1 MADNYLQRS
10 HRQDDSRIGN
20 DDPLMELSRIMG
32 TPAEEE
38 NSATGSSE
46 DLAMD
51 LERELMGD
59 FDEHPETVAHTAD
72 TVHDHSPA
80 AAQDPFADFD
90 LQDAVERE
98 LMSNEEPSHSHPV
111 AEPVRQVVS
120 EPAAIYEEADYAD
133 YEAETAYV
141 DSEAGEGVDTSEPV
155 SFTPEPPAPRT
166 EPAAL
171 YTEEHVQPERAI
183 VAAPSLSLEDELETL
198 LAGSAKPVIQ
208 RSGNAS
214 WGYGSQAPVAGRTEA
229 APVISRAT
237 AYVPP
242 AAQPAPVAAP
252 PAYVPEPVAY
262 QAPAAYEPVQV
273 QETAPVQDDPL
284 DDFDTEELMAAF
296 DDFEV
301 PMDIED
307 TVAEPQ
313 AEARAEEI
321 ELPRYQNPVQSY
333 DAFHE
338 PAPVAALPEPVAE
351 THHLP
356 EPQDLSGYADE
367 LDRAASSI
375 ASAPDVHTMAVTENR
390 VEPTETLDLPEV
402 HYEDDVPQHNGL
414 GELETEFAEVF
425 GSIEAEDPR
434 AAHAAPQEEAQPA
447 AAPKD
452 EYADIFA
459 DVFGNE
465 AEKGGYTPAN
475 YAAAGAGVAAAAA
488 GLAAAGHQAR
498 PVASNY
504 SNGPED
510 DMDFGY
516 DPKRDDVGMAATAYA
531 QPAVRKRSFVVPG
544 AVAAAVLI
552 AVSGAV
558 AYKWTSGSSGT
569 PVVIMADKTPIKV
582 QPETAATA
590 TAPAQDKI
598 VYEKG
603 ATADTSPPKQQ
614 QLVTTQEQPVDLAA
628 DEDEDV
634 TGSDV
639 ASNKAEERVDPAAAN
654 VASTDQQAQPNNA
667 IAPRKV
673 QTMVVKPD
681 GTMVAA
687 IPQAA
692 DPVSSGPAAA
702 PVARPAPATASAPV
716 NAMPDGND
724 QIGSLAAA
732 SNPATP
738 PRPAVEPLVAKPQVP
753 ASGKLP
759 AKAVETKKITSE
771 TVASVSPKNVPV
783 VDRPAD
789 QPLNVVDRVAP
800 QKAAA
805 PTQQVASAATPGGY
819 LIQVAS
825 QPTVEGAQ
833 KTYAS
838 LSQRYPGVIGGRG
851 VDIKQAEIAGKGTFF
866 RVRIPAGSKDDAVN
880 LCTKYKSA
888 GGSCFVTQ

>member
-32 TPAEEE
+32 TPEEEE

-46 DLAMD
+46 DFAMD

-59 FDEHPETVAHTAD
+59 FDEHPQAAAAQPAQA
-72 TVHDHSPA
+72 VHDHHPA
-80 AAQDPFADFD
+80 TAQDPFANFD

-98 LMSNEEPSHSHPV
+98 LMSDEEPSHSHHV
-111 AEPVRQVVS
+111 AEPVRQVIS
-120 EPAAIYEEADYAD
+120 EPVAIYEEPDYAD
-133 YEAETAYV
+133 YEPEAAYV
-141 DSEAGEGVDTSEPV
+141 DSEAGEGADAHEPV
-155 SFTPEPPAPRT
+155 SFTPEPTPAPSV

-171 YTEEHVQPERAI
+171 YAEERPV

-198 LAGSAKPVIQ
+198 LAGSAKPVTQ

-214 WGYGSQAPVAGRTEA
+214 WGYGSQAPVVGRTEA
-229 APVISRAT
+229 APIISRAT
-237 AYVPP
+237 SYTAPV
-242 AAQPAPVAAP
+242 AQPAPVAAP
-252 PAYVPEPVAY
+252 AYVPEPAAY
-262 QAPAAYEPVQV
+262 QAPIADEPVQV
-273 QETAPVQDDPL
+273 QESAPVQDDPL

-296 DDFEV
+296 DNFEV
-301 PMDIED
+301 PVDIED
-307 TVAEPQ
+307 EAVAEPQ
-313 AEARAEEI
+313 AEARVEDA
-321 ELPRYQNPVQSY
+321 ELPHYQSPVQSY
-333 DAFHE
+333 AAVHQPVAFAPE
-338 PAPVAALPEPVAE
+338 PAVEA
-351 THHLP
+351 HHLP

-375 ASAPDVHTMAVTENR
+375 ASAPDVHTMAVTESR
-390 VEPTETLDLPEV
+390 VEYTESLDLPEV
-402 HYEDDVPQHNGL
+402 HYEDDAPQHNGM

-434 AAHAAPQEEAQPA
+434 AAYAAPQEEPQST

-465 AEKGGYTPAN
+465 AEKTGHAPAN
-475 YAAAGAGVAAAAA
+475 YAIAGAGVAAAAA
-488 GLAAAGHQAR
+488 GVAAASAHQAR

-516 DPKRDDVGMAATAYA
+516 DPKRDDVGMAATNYA
-531 QPAVRKRSFVVPG
+531 QPASRKRSFMVPG

-552 AVSGAV
+552 AVSGAA
-558 AYKWTSGSSGT
+558 AYKWMGGSGGT
-569 PVVIMADKTPIKV
+569 PVVIMADKAPIKV
-582 QPETAATA
+582 QPETTANA

-614 QLVTTQEQPVDLAA
+614 QLVTTQEAPVDLAAA

-634 TGSDV
+634 AMNDTAG
-639 ASNKAEERVDPAAAN
+639 NKAEERVDPAAAN

-702 PVARPAPATASAPV
+702 PAARPVAAAAPAPV

-738 PRPAVEPLVAKPQVP
+738 KPAVEPLIAKPQAP

-771 TVASVSPKNVPV
+771 TVASVSPRNAPV

-800 QKAAA
+800 QKATAQPVA
-805 PTQQVASAATPGGY
+805 QPQQVASAVAPGSY

-825 QPTVEGAQ
+825 QPTAEGAQ

-838 LSQRYPGVIGGRG
+838 LAQRYPGVIAGRG
-851 VDIKQAEIAGKGTFF
+851 VDIKQAEIAGKGTFY
-866 RVRIPAGSKDDAVN
+866 RVRIPAGTKDAAVN
-880 LCTKYKSA
+880 LCTKFKSA

>member
-1 MADNYLQRS
+1 
-10 HRQDDSRIGN
+10 
-20 DDPLMELSRIMG
+20 
-32 TPAEEE
+32 
-38 NSATGSSE
+38 
-46 DLAMD
+46 
-51 LERELMGD
+51 
-59 FDEHPETVAHTAD
+59 VA
-72 TVHDHSPA
+72 
-80 AAQDPFADFD
+80 
-90 LQDAVERE
+90 
-98 LMSNEEPSHSHPV
+98 
-111 AEPVRQVVS
+111 
-120 EPAAIYEEADYAD
+120 
-133 YEAETAYV
+133 
-141 DSEAGEGVDTSEPV
+141 
-155 SFTPEPPAPRT
+155 
-166 EPAAL
+166 
-171 YTEEHVQPERAI
+171 
-183 VAAPSLSLEDELETL
+183 
-198 LAGSAKPVIQ
+198 
-208 RSGNAS
+208 
-214 WGYGSQAPVAGRTEA
+214 
-229 APVISRAT
+229 
-237 AYVPP
+237 
-242 AAQPAPVAAP
+242 
-252 PAYVPEPVAY
+252 
-262 QAPAAYEPVQV
+262 
-273 QETAPVQDDPL
+273 
-284 DDFDTEELMAAF
+284 
-296 DDFEV
+296 
-301 PMDIED
+301 
-307 TVAEPQ
+307 
-313 AEARAEEI
+313 
-321 ELPRYQNPVQSY
+321 
-333 DAFHE
+333 
-338 PAPVAALPEPVAE
+338 
-351 THHLP
+351 
-356 EPQDLSGYADE
+356 
-367 LDRAASSI
+367 
-375 ASAPDVHTMAVTENR
+375 
-390 VEPTETLDLPEV
+390 
-402 HYEDDVPQHNGL
+402 
-414 GELETEFAEVF
+414 
-425 GSIEAEDPR
+425 
-434 AAHAAPQEEAQPA
+434 QEETQPA
-447 AAPKD
+447 AESKD

-475 YAAAGAGVAAAAA
+475 YAVAGAGVAAAAT
-488 GLAAAGHQAR
+488 GMAAAAVHQAR

-531 QPAVRKRSFVVPG
+531 QPASQKRSFMVPG

-552 AVSGAV
+552 AISGAV

-582 QPETAATA
+582 QPETAASA

-614 QLVTTQEQPVDLAA
+614 QLVTTQEEPVDLAA
-628 DEDEDV
+628 DEDE
-634 TGSDV
+634 GPAGNDV
-639 ASNKAEERVDPAAAN
+639 AGNKAEERVDPAAAN

-692 DPVSSGPAAA
+692 DPVASGPAAA
-702 PVARPAPATASAPV
+702 PAARPAPTPAPAVAPAPV
-716 NAMPDGND
+716 VMPGGND

-738 PRPAVEPLVAKPQVP
+738 PRPVVEPLVAKPQAP

-805 PTQQVASAATPGGY
+805 ATQQVASAATPGGY

-833 KTYAS
+833 KIYAS

>member
-10 HRQDDSRIGN
+10 HRQDDSRFGN

-32 TPAEEE
+32 TPVEEE
-38 NSATGSSE
+38 HAATGSGE

-59 FDEHPETVAHTAD
+59 FEEHPQVAA
-72 TVHDHSPA
+72 PA
-80 AAQDPFADFD
+80 AAPAPAHSHAETDQFAHFD

-98 LMSNEEPSHSHPV
+98 LMSNEDHAHSHAA

-120 EPAAIYEEADYAD
+120 EPVAIYEEPDYAD
-133 YEAETAYV
+133 YEPEAVYA
-141 DSEAGEGVDTSEPV
+141 DGEAGEGQEPV
-155 SFTPEPPAPRT
+155 HFSPEP
-166 EPAAL
+166 
-171 YTEEHVQPERAI
+171 VQPERTV

-198 LAGSAKPVIQ
+198 LAGSAKPVVQ
-208 RSGNAS
+208 RSANAS
-214 WGYGSQAPVAGRTEA
+214 WGYGSQAPVIGRTEA
-229 APVISRAT
+229 APIISRAT
-237 AYVPP
+237 SYAPSVAQPVAEAKPAYAPEP
-242 AAQPAPVAAP
+242 AAYQAAPVPASPAYEPAPVHESTAA
-252 PAYVPEPVAY
+252 
-262 QAPAAYEPVQV
+262 VQG
-273 QETAPVQDDPL
+273 DPL
-284 DDFDTEELMAAF
+284 EDFDTEELMAAF

-301 PMDIED
+301 PLDVED
-307 TVAEPQ
+307 ETAVAHAP
-313 AEARAEEI
+313 EA
-321 ELPRYQNPVQSY
+321 ELPRYQSPAHSY
-333 DAFHE
+333 AAVREPE
-338 PAPVAALPEPVAE
+338 PAPAAPSAAAE

-356 EPQDLSGYADE
+356 EPQDLSDYADE

-375 ASAPDVHTMAVTENR
+375 SSAPDVHTVAVTENR
-390 VEPTETLDLPEV
+390 VEYTESLDLPEV

-414 GELETEFAEVF
+414 GELETEFSEVF
-425 GSIEAEDPR
+425 GSIEADDSR
-434 AAHAAPQEEAQPA
+434 AAHAAPQEEPQQPA
-447 AAPKD
+447 PAAKD

-465 AEKGGYTPAN
+465 AEQGHYTPAS
-475 YAAAGAGVAAAAA
+475 YAAAGAGVAAVAAVGVAAA
-488 GLAAAGHQAR
+488 SAHQSR
-498 PVASNY
+498 PVANSY

-516 DPKRDDVGMAATAYA
+516 DPKRDNVGMAATTYA
-531 QPAVRKRSFVVPG
+531 QPVSRKRSFVVPG
-544 AVAAAVLI
+544 AVAAAVLL

-558 AYKWTSGSSGT
+558 AYKWTSGSGGA

-582 QPETAATA
+582 QPETTA
-590 TAPAQDKI
+590 NTTAPAQDKI

-614 QLVTTQEQPVDLAA
+614 QLVTTQEKPVDLTADT
-628 DEDEDV
+628 DEDIAG
-634 TGSDV
+634 T
-639 ASNKAEERVDPAAAN
+639 KAEERVDPAAAN
-654 VASTDQQAQPNNA
+654 MASSEQQAQPNDA

-692 DPVSSGPAAA
+692 DPVASGPAAA
-702 PVARPAPATASAPV
+702 PMARPAPAAPAPV
-716 NAMPDGND
+716 SAMPDGND

-738 PRPAVEPLVAKPQVP
+738 KPAVEPLVAKPQAP
-753 ASGKLP
+753 ATGKLP
-759 AKAVETKKITSE
+759 AKTVETKKITAE
-771 TVASVSPKNVPV
+771 TVASVAPKNVPI
-783 VDRPAD
+783 VDSRPAE

-800 QKAAA
+800 QKPAGQ
-805 PTQQVASAATPGGY
+805 PQQQVASAVAPGTY

-825 QPTVEGAQ
+825 QPTAEGAQ

-838 LSQRYPGVIGGRG
+838 LAQRYPGVIAGRG
-851 VDIKQAEIAGKGTFF
+851 VDIKQAEIAGKGTFY
-866 RVRIPAGSKDDAVN
+866 RVRIPAGTKDAAVN
-880 LCTKYKSA
+880 LCTKFKSA

>member
-10 HRQDDSRIGN
+10 HRQDDSRFGN

-32 TPAEEE
+32 TPVEEE
-38 NSATGSSE
+38 HTATGSGE

-59 FDEHPETVAHTAD
+59 FEEHPQRAA
-72 TVHDHSPA
+72 PA
-80 AAQDPFADFD
+80 AASEPVHSHAEPDQFAHFD
-90 LQDAVERE
+90 IQDAVERE
-98 LMSNEEPSHSHPV
+98 LMSNADYAHAAV
-111 AEPVRQVVS
+111 EPV
-120 EPAAIYEEADYAD
+120 AIYEEPDYAD
-133 YEAETAYV
+133 YEPDAVYADGET
-141 DSEAGEGVDTSEPV
+141 GEGRDGHEPV
-155 SFTPEPPAPRT
+155 SFVPEPA
-166 EPAAL
+166 
-171 YTEEHVQPERAI
+171 QPERAV

-198 LAGSAKPVIQ
+198 LAGAAKPVVQ
-208 RSGNAS
+208 RSANAS
-214 WGYGSQAPVAGRTEA
+214 WGYGSQAPVIGRTEA
-229 APVISRAT
+229 APIISRAT
-237 AYVPP
+237 SYAPSVT
-242 AAQPAPVAAP
+242 QPVAEAK
-252 PAYVPEPVAY
+252 PAYAPEPAAY
-262 QAPAAYEPVQV
+262 QAAPVLASAAY
-273 QETAPVQDDPL
+273 APVPVHEEAAAAQGDPL
-284 DDFDTEELMAAF
+284 EDFDTEELMAAF

-301 PMDIED
+301 PLDVED
-307 TVAEPQ
+307 
-313 AEARAEEI
+313 EAVPAHALDA
-321 ELPRYQNPVQSY
+321 ELPRYQSPVHSY
-333 DAFHE
+333 AAVRE
-338 PAPVAALPEPVAE
+338 PELAPVAPLAAAE

-375 ASAPDVHTMAVTENR
+375 SSAPDVHTVAVTENR
-390 VEPTETLDLPEV
+390 VEYTESLDLPEV

-425 GSIEAEDPR
+425 GSIEADDTR
-434 AAHAAPQEEAQPA
+434 AAYTAPQEEPQQPA
-447 AAPKD
+447 PAAKD

-465 AEKGGYTPAN
+465 AEQGHYTPAN

-488 GLAAAGHQAR
+488 VGVVAASAHQSR

-516 DPKRDDVGMAATAYA
+516 DPKRDDVGMAATTYA
-531 QPAVRKRSFVVPG
+531 QPMSRKRSFVVPG
-544 AVAAAVLI
+544 AVAAAVLL

-558 AYKWTSGSSGT
+558 AYKWTSGSGGA
-569 PVVIMADKTPIKV
+569 PVVIMADKSPIKV
-582 QPETAATA
+582 QPESTANT
-590 TAPAQDKI
+590 TAPVQDKI

-614 QLVTTQEQPVDLAA
+614 QLVTTQEKPVDLTADT
-628 DEDEDV
+628 DEDIAG
-634 TGSDV
+634 T
-639 ASNKAEERVDPAAAN
+639 KAEERVDPAAAN
-654 VASTDQQAQPNNA
+654 MASSEEQAQPNGA

-692 DPVSSGPAAA
+692 DPVASGPAAA
-702 PVARPAPATASAPV
+702 PMARPAPAAPAPV

-738 PRPAVEPLVAKPQVP
+738 KPAVEPLVAKPQAP
-753 ASGKLP
+753 ATGKLP
-759 AKAVETKKITSE
+759 AKAVETKKITAE
-771 TVASVSPKNVPV
+771 TVASVAPKNVPI
-783 VDRPAD
+783 VDSRPAD

-800 QKAAA
+800 QKPAGQ
-805 PTQQVASAATPGGY
+805 PQQQVASTVAPGTY

-825 QPTVEGAQ
+825 QPTAEGAQ

-838 LSQRYPGVIGGRG
+838 LAQRYPGVIAGRG
-851 VDIKQAEIAGKGTFF
+851 VDIKQAEIAGKGTFY
-866 RVRIPAGSKDDAVN
+866 RVRIPAGTKDAAVN
-880 LCTKYKSA
+880 LCTKFKSA